1 MIRGAAPNP
10 QQAFSLQLAG
20 GGESTSERGAI
31 MKKLTTS
38 VGIGC
43 LTLCLGMAS
52 AQSASADDD
61 VTLSGCLVRSSDDS
75 GYLIANAPAEVVRS
89 SQGDNKVSPDAFG
102 GAGGFASVFYW
113 LESSDSLKP
122 HVGHFVEVQGDLK
135 DPKDGELKVERKDKW
150 TEVELKS
157 DGRTLQ
163 ANVPNTSVVP
173 GPSTKDTKANVIVRR
188 VSVEKVKMLGAN
200 CTP

>member
-1 MIRGAAPNP
+1 MRKVHASI
-10 QQAFSLQLAG
+10 
-20 GGESTSERGAI
+20 
-31 MKKLTTS
+31 
-38 VGIGC
+38 GIGF
-43 LTLCLGMAS
+43 LTLCLGITN
-52 AQSASADDD
+52 AQPASADNE

-75 GYLIANAPAEVVRS
+75 GYLIANAPAEIARS
-89 SQGDNKVSPDAFG
+89 SQGESKVSPDAFG
-102 GAGGFASVFYW
+102 GAGGFSSVFYW
-113 LESSDSLKP
+113 LENDDSLKP
-122 HVGHFVEVQGDLK
+122 HTGHFVEVQGDLK

-157 DGRTLQ
+157 DGRTLK

-173 GPSTKDTKANVIVRR
+173 GPSTKDTKTNVIVRR